1 VQDLCCATLNRP
13 EQYPAITIR
22 IKTYR
27 GCASLYYAI
36 AKRNQHITNL
46 DITKAKQIIAVP
58 YRYRDNAKRDI
69 TIARHNRTK
78 PMPRVIKH
86 ACTIPMRD
94 CARHCYTDAGLDQT
108 ALYQCCMQHDMT
120 ALYHSSIPQN
130 VAVRNCTIARPYLAS
145 WHNTIALRHI
155 TPLYQTIATHYAA
168 PLDLAALYLRW
179 TRRCFTQPLLFLTL
193 HYHCNT
199 ETARSCIVLYLTIAL
214 QELRYKIYR
223 PYQ

>member
-1 VQDLCCATLNRP
+1 VQDLCCTTLNRP

-27 GCASLYYAI
+27 GCASLYYAF

-46 DITKAKQIIAVP
+46 DITEAKQIIAVP

-94 CARHCYTDAGLDQT
+94 CARHCYTDAGLD
-108 ALYQCCMQHDMT
+108 LT
-120 ALYHSSIPQN
+120 ALYHRKTMLFKAELYLCQTMLN
-130 VAVRNCTIARPYLAS
+130 GTIARPYLAS

-155 TPLYQTIATHYAA
+155 TPLYQTIATHCAA

-193 HYHCNT
+193 YYHCNT
-199 ETARSCIVLYLTIAL
+199 ETAHSCIVRYQTIAS
-214 QELRYKIYR
+214 QELRYKIYQ